1 MSIDLEELEDQLV
14 KSMEKAVTSLPK
26 KTLDA
31 IKKAKTNE
39 TKGARSQINSML
51 DAVNIGE
58 EQGIPICQDTG
69 VPTFYVR
76 IGSDFPGISSIG
88 EIEPVIRTAV
98 KRATDEI
105 PLRPNA
111 INPIT
116 EKNSGNN
123 TGKHIPYI
131 DWKIVEGKKIKID
144 FLPKGGGSE
153 NMSQLSMMNPTK
165 GLEGV
170 KEIVLERIG
179 TMKGKPCP
187 PTVIGIGL
195 GGGANIAMNLA
206 KKSLLRPI
214 GEHHKEK
221 QVAKLEKELKQ
232 KANQLKV
239 GPMGIGGETTVL
251 DIKIDYAHRH
261 PASYPIGIVIQCWCN
276 RRTQIN
282 IKPDGTVEMKQ

>member
-1 MSIDLEELEDQLV
+1 MSIDLEKLEDQLV

-39 TKGARSQINSML
+39 TKGAQTQINAML
-51 DAVNIGE
+51 NAVNIGE

-98 KRATDEI
+98 KRATEEI

-131 DWKIVEGKKIKID
+131 DWNIVEGKNINID

-153 NMSQLSMMNPTK
+153 NMSQLKMMNPTK

-170 KEIVLERIG
+170 KEIILERIG
-179 TMKGKPCP
+179 TMEGKPCP

-232 KANQLKV
+232 KANKLKV

-276 RRTQIN
+276 RRTQII